1 MSSSTTGLIAGLLL
15 ALIGGVAGLG
25 WFLLALLL
33 GAIGYLVGA
42 HLEGRV
48 DLLALLPGRSRG

>member
-15 ALIGGVAGLG
+15 VLIGATAGFGWLLLGV
-25 WFLLALLL
+25 LL
-33 GAIGYLVGA
+33 GAIGYLIGA

-48 DLLALLPGRSRG
+48 DLTSLLPGRRG